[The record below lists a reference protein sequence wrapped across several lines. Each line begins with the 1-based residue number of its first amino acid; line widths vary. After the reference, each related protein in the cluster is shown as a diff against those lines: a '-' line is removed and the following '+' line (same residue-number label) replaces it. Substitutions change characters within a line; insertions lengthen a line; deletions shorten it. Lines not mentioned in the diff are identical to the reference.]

1 MLARGLVGY
10 DGSMS
15 IPRDEERPVDLGGV
29 PAEEG
34 VTSADASERADLD
47 PEEQP
52 NRVDAPD
59 IPEEGVD
66 S

>member
-1 MLARGLVGY
+1 
-10 DGSMS
+10 MS

-29 PAEEG
+29 PSEEG
-34 VTSADASERADLD
+34 VTSADASERAALD
-47 PEEQP
+47 PEEQQ
-52 NRVDAPD
+52 NRADAPD

>member
-1 MLARGLVGY
+1 
-10 DGSMS
+10 MS

-29 PAEEG
+29 PSEEG